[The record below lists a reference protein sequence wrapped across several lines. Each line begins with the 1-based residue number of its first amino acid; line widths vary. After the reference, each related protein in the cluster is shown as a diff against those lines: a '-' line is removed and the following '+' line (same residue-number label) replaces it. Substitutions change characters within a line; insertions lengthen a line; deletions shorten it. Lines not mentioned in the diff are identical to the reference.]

1 MKVDRRHFLKSALL
15 TGALAPLASTAWA
28 EKLSRAS
35 KLAYLY
41 TKNDS
46 PIASVSLDD
55 AASLD
60 FNGDHIDRPHDILWN
75 VEGYLAKKGGAPT
88 RHEDYDAVVVGGGIS
103 GLLSAHYLLKQN
115 PKARILVLE
124 QDPRFGGNSKGE
136 TFGATRASAGS
147 TYSIG
152 SAYILEPESG
162 SEIEALLNDLDLQNA
177 ARAESG
183 DDLTVSHLGGLKRFW
198 EGDTLSGAGALDAKT
213 QFKKV
218 AARLKEIGENEDL
231 EFGGDL
237 CRRLDGLSFQE
248 WLQAEFGD
256 LHPQLLEFFQL
267 YGWSSFC
274 GSIDELSA
282 FQYLNFIC
290 FEFGKILAFPGGNA
304 AIARALVQKLRG
316 PDLGAIPKR
325 RSQTAAG
332 ARLESGAMVLRVSD
346 EGSFASVIYEEALGD
361 LKIARA
367 PKVVIA
373 CPKFVARKIVPSIT
387 GDQARAIDAIS
398 YRAYLVGNV
407 ILNKSMPSSTF
418 DLFTL
423 RGTMPPSPTPM
434 KTGDRAYS
442 DICFGSWAQRD
453 QVDHSVLTLYSGL
466 AYDGARQFLFNPGSH
481 DKHKARMLR
490 ELETTLPTLGLK
502 PDDILGVRMTRWGH
516 ALPLA
521 KRGMIS
527 SGLAEAASRPV
538 GQTIVFANQDNW
550 SNPAFE
556 TAHQAALQVL

>member
-1 MKVDRRHFLKSALL
+1 MNNHRRHFLKSTLIA
-15 TGALAPLASTAWA
+15 GALTPLVSTAWA
-28 EKLSRAS
+28 ERLSRAS

-46 PIASVSLDD
+46 PIASVGLDQ
-55 AASLD
+55 ASSLD
-60 FNGDHIDRPHDILWN
+60 FNGDHIERPHDLLWN
-75 VEGYLAKKGGAPT
+75 IDGYLAKKGGVPAK
-88 RHEDYDAVVVGGGIS
+88 HDDYDAIVVGGGIS
-103 GLLSAHYLLKQN
+103 GLLSAHYLLKKN

-136 TFGATRASAGS
+136 TFGSTRGKPGS

-162 SEIEALLNDLDLQNA
+162 SDIEALLSDLEIQDL
-177 ARAESG
+177 ARAEGG
-183 DDLTVSHLGGLKRFW
+183 DDLTVSHLGGLRRFW
-198 EGDTLSGAGALDAKT
+198 EGESAPEAKA
-213 QFKKV
+213 QFQKV
-218 AARLKEIGENEDL
+218 AARLKEIGEKEDL
-231 EFGGDL
+231 EFGGEL
-237 CRRLDGLSFQE
+237 CRRLDGVSFQE
-248 WLQAEFGD
+248 WLQTEFGD

-282 FQYLNFIC
+282 FQYLNFIS

-316 PDLGAIPKR
+316 PDLGAIPKQR
-325 RSQTAAG
+325 AQTSPG
-332 ARLESGAMVLRVSD
+332 ARLESGAMVLRVTD

-367 PKVVIA
+367 PKLIMA
-373 CPKFVARKIVPSIT
+373 CPKFVARKIVTSIST
-387 GDQARAIDAIS
+387 EQGRAIDAIS

-407 ILNKSMPSSTF
+407 IMNKPVQSSTF

-423 RGTMPPSPTPM
+423 RGTVPPSPTPM

-442 DICFGSWAQRD
+442 DICFGSWAQHD
-453 QVDHSVLTLYSGL
+453 KVDHGILTLYSGL
-466 AYDGARQFLFNPGSH
+466 AYDGARQFLFNPASH
-481 DKHKARMLR
+481 DKHKNRMMR
-490 ELETTLPTLGLK
+490 ELETTLPALGLT

-527 SGLAEAASRPV
+527 SGLAEAASRPI
-538 GQTIVFANQDNW
+538 GNTIVFANQDNW

-556 TAHQAALQVL
+556 TAHQAALASAL